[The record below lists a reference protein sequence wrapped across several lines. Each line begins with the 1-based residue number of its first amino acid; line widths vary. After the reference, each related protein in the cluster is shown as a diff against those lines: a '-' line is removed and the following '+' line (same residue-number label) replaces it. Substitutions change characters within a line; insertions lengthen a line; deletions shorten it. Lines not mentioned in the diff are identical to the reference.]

1 MSGLKPE
8 KHILFVVIAGVL
20 AAVGLFSLPK
30 YVVQNEAGEQPA
42 QSSSETTTTEKEPHL
57 QLSEQQDQALA
68 EIKNSSKDPLDIYQ
82 DLATFFAGANM
93 YDSSAFYAEK
103 RASEINNEQEWLM
116 TGDYYYQAYS
126 LSLNPVTQEEF
137 AEKARSAYQKALE
150 INPNQLHARTNT
162 AMTYVTSASPMQA
175 IMMLRQVLEINPRY
189 VPAIMSMGA
198 LSMQSGQYDR
208 AVSRFKQ
215 ALAIDEGNLNAQL
228 GLAYSLIET
237 GEKDKAKSILEGLSE
252 IGLDDVL
259 QNEVD
264 KTLESLK

>member
-8 KHILFVVIAGVL
+8 RHILIVVTVGIL

-30 YVVQNEAGEQPA
+30 YVVQNETGEQPA
-42 QSSSETTTTEKEPHL
+42 QSSNETTTTEKEPHL
-57 QLSEQQDQALA
+57 QLSEQQSDELNK
-68 EIKNSSKDPLDIYQ
+68 IRNSSKGPLDIYQ
-82 DLATFFAGANM
+82 DLSVFFAGVNM
-93 YDSSAFYAEK
+93 FDSSAFYAEK
-103 RASEINNEQEWLM
+103 RALELNNEQDWLM
-116 TGDYYYQAYS
+116 AGDYYYQAYS

-137 AEKARSAYQKALE
+137 AEKARAAYQKALE

-175 IMMLRQVLEINPRY
+175 IMMLRQVLDINPRY

-198 LSMQSGQYDR
+198 LSMQSGQYDK
-208 AVSRFKQ
+208 AVSRFEQ
-215 ALAIDEGNLNAQL
+215 ALTIDEGNLNAQL

-237 GEKDKAKSILEGLSE
+237 GEKDRAKSILEGLSK
-252 IGLDDVL
+252 IGLDEVL

>member
-1 MSGLKPE
+1 MSGLKPQR
-8 KHILFVVIAGVL
+8 HILYVLIAGVM
-20 AAVGLFSLPK
+20 AAIGLFSLPK
-30 YVVQNEAGEQPA
+30 YVVKNEAGEQPA
-42 QSSSETTTTEKEPHL
+42 QSSSETTTIKEEPHL
-57 QLSEQQDQALA
+57 QLNEQQKQDLVR
-68 EIKNSSKDPLDIYQ
+68 IKNSSKDVFETYQ
-82 DLATFFAGANM
+82 DLAIFFAGVNM

-103 RASEINNEQEWLM
+103 RAAQINSEQEWLI

-126 LSLNPVTQEEF
+126 LSLNPVKQEEF

-208 AVSRFKQ
+208 AVSRFEQ

-228 GLAYSLIET
+228 GLAYSLVET
-237 GEKDKAKSILEGLSE
+237 GEKDKAKSILEGLSK
-252 IGLDDVL
+252 IGLDEVL